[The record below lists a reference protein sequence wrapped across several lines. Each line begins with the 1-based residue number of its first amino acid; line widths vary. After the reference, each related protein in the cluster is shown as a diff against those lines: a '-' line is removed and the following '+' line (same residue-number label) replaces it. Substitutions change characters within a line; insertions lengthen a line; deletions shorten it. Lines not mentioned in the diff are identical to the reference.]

1 MVEVSKIE
9 TAFVN
14 FGRWVR
20 SLFRRKE
27 SADEAMSN
35 LEKLISEGQAK
46 LQPSKGW
53 DPPEASEAWFK
64 KAKLRRP
71 APPASIPQPLS
82 YRALMKR
89 CAECNGKAFWMQ
101 GPTGG
106 MSINI
111 FCGHCGQG
119 YNVSP
124 PLEHVEK
131 ISKNIRYI
139 QKGGIPDARRR

>member
-1 MVEVSKIE
+1 MVEVSKVE
-9 TAFVN
+9 TAFIN
-14 FGRWVR
+14 FGKWLR

-27 SADEAMSN
+27 RSADEAMDS
-35 LEKLISEGQAK
+35 LEKLISDGQAK
-46 LQPSKGW
+46 LQPL
-53 DPPEASEAWFK
+53 DPPEATEDWWK

-71 APPASIPQPLS
+71 APPAPIPQPLS

-101 GPTGG
+101 GPQGG